1 MTGWDGDLQAAV
13 DRQVDELWRGLAP
26 GPDAVALRTAL
37 TDAVAGGK
45 RLRPRL
51 VADTHDALGGR
62 RREAVVEAAAATE
75 LVHTAFVVHDDLID
89 GDDVRRGRPSVPGR
103 FRAAGAGSTAYAV
116 AGSVLT
122 GDLAL
127 TAALGAF
134 ARLDLPAGPRG
145 RLLDLVTHALTTSAV
160 GELADVRLS
169 LGGASVTPDE
179 VVELAYRKTAAYS
192 FVLPMQVGA
201 VLADADD
208 DVVAALGDAGR
219 SLGIAFQLRDDLA
232 GMFGDADVTG
242 KDPAADLR
250 EGKLTL
256 LVCHARD
263 TRAWPTVERHWGD
276 PGVTADDLHA
286 VRRALEESGTRAAV
300 EAVAADHLRA
310 GTALAARFG
319 IGAPAVAA

>member
-1 MTGWDGDLQAAV
+1 MTGWDADLQAAV
-13 DRQVDELWRGLAP
+13 DRQVDDLWRGVAP
-26 GPDAVALRTAL
+26 GLDATALRSAL
-37 TDAVAGGK
+37 ADAVAGGK

-51 VADTHDALGGR
+51 VVDAHDALGGHR
-62 RREAVVEAAAATE
+62 DGAVVGAAAATE
-75 LVHTAFVVHDDLID
+75 LLHTAFVVHDDLID

-103 FRAAGAGSTAYAV
+103 FRAAGSGSSTYAV

-127 TAALGAF
+127 AAALGAF
-134 ARLDLPAGPRG
+134 ARLDVPAAPRA
-145 RLLDLVTHALTTSAV
+145 RMLDLVTHALTTSAV

-169 LGGASVTPDE
+169 LGEASPTPDE

-256 LVCHARD
+256 LVCQARG
-263 TRAWPTVERHWGD
+263 TSAWPAVERHWGD
-276 PGVTADDLHA
+276 PAVTADDLLA
-286 VRRALEESGTRAAV
+286 VRHALEESGTRAAV
-300 EAVAADHLRA
+300 EAVAAEHLHA

-319 IGAPAVAA
+319 IGAAAVAA

>member
-1 MTGWDGDLQAAV
+1 MTGWDADLQAAV
-13 DRQVDELWRGLAP
+13 DRQVAELWAGVAP
-26 GPDAVALRTAL
+26 GPDATALHTAL

-51 VADTHDALGGR
+51 VVDAHDALGGYR
-62 RREAVVEAAAATE
+62 HDAVVRAAAAVE
-75 LVHTAFVVHDDLID
+75 LLHTAFVVHDDLID

-103 FRAAGAGSTAYAV
+103 FRAAGAGSSTYAV

-127 TAALGAF
+127 TAALTAF
-134 ARLDLPAGPRG
+134 ARLDVPADTRA
-145 RLLDLVTHALTTSAV
+145 RLLDLATHALTTSAV

-169 LGGASVTPDE
+169 LGSPAVTSEE

-192 FVLPMQVGA
+192 FVLPLQVGA
-201 VLADADD
+201 VLADADA

-256 LVCHARD
+256 LVCQARG
-263 TRAWPTVERHWGD
+263 TSAWPCLERHWGD
-276 PGVTADDLHA
+276 PTVTTADLDA

-300 EAVAADHLRA
+300 EAVAAEHLRA

-319 IGAPAVAA
+319 VGAPAVAA